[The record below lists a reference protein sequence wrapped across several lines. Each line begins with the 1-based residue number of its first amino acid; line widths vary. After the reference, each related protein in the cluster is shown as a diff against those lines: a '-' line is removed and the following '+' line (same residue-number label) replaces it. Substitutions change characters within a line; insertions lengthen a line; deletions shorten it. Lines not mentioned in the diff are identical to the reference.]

1 MTQAMINTT
10 IVQPTKSEDADT
22 KVLFKIL
29 VQVRGIKKRCR
40 KSEVH
45 NLHLGSIPYNDGV
58 FDLEAVT
65 QTARSAVATN
75 MKEVHSICDVYLDH
89 VIVTKED
96 GFTSTQWQPFS
107 ELNKRFDF
115 NF

>member
-1 MTQAMINTT
+1 MSQAIVNTT
-10 IVQPTKSEDADT
+10 IVQPTKSNETDT

-40 KSEVH
+40 KSGVH
-45 NLHLGSIPYNDGV
+45 NLRLGSIPYNDGA
-58 FDLEAVT
+58 FDLEAIT

-75 MKEVHSICDVYLDH
+75 MKEVHSVCRIHIDH
-89 VIVTKED
+89 VIVTKEA

>member
-1 MTQAMINTT
+1 MSQAIVNTT
-10 IVQPTKSEDADT
+10 IVQPTKSEDAIPQ
-22 KVLFKIL
+22 VLFKIL
-29 VQVRGIKKRCR
+29 VQVRGVKKRCR

-45 NLHLGSIPYNDGV
+45 NLHLGSIPYNDGS

-75 MKEVHSICDVYLDH
+75 MKEVHSVCRIHLDH
-89 VIVTKED
+89 VIVTKEG